1 MQPSLASVPVSALLL
16 LLSGCMVGPDFHP
29 PATPTDLTFTA
40 PDEQPVTE
48 QDIKLGER
56 IEGEWWDLFGSR
68 DLSAVVKQA
77 TESNRTVA
85 SAEAKLSQAREAVAA
100 ASGGLLP
107 QADLAAAASRQKVS
121 LAAFGFNG
129 ASGFGP
135 PGGSLPPFSLFTLGP
150 SVSYALDIFGGTRR
164 TIEQRAAEADN
175 KAFLVDA
182 AYLTVSGNAVAAALT
197 MASIA
202 SQLKQVDAIIAED
215 ERTLALVRSA
225 RAAGAVSNVDVLSA
239 ESQLANDRT
248 LTAPLKQQ
256 LSVARHALA
265 LLVGATPGSWTPPAF
280 DLEALTLPRA
290 IPVTLPSELVHQR
303 PDILAAEAD
312 LHAASAAVGVAT
324 ARLYPSITLSAS
336 VTQEAN
342 DLGHIFTG
350 PANVW
355 SLAAGLTAPLFHGG
369 TLSAEKRAAVDAY
382 QASLADYQQVVLQ
395 SFAQVADLLEALA
408 HDGEQLEA
416 QRRALDASNASL
428 GLTRES
434 YQAGNIGLLQ
444 VLDSERLNQQARLGY
459 VRARSQQFLDTAQL
473 YVALGGGWWDW
484 AKGAAQPA
492 S

>member
-1 MQPSLASVPVSALLL
+1 MKPTLAAASALLL
-16 LLSGCMVGPDFHP
+16 LLSGCMVGPDFRP
-29 PATPTDLTFTA
+29 PAAPTDLTFTA

-56 IEGEWWDLFGSR
+56 IEGEWWDLFASH

-77 TESNRTVA
+77 TEGNRTVA
-85 SAEAKLSQAREAVAA
+85 SAEAKLAQAREAVAA

-129 ASGFGP
+129 VSGFAP

-175 KAFLVDA
+175 KAYRADA

-215 ERTLALVRSA
+215 ERTLALVRGA

-265 LLVGATPGSWTPPAF
+265 LLVGATPGSWTPPPF
-280 DLEALTLPRA
+280 DLDALTLPRA

-324 ARLYPSITLSAS
+324 ARLYPSITLTAS

-369 TLSAEKRAAVDAY
+369 TLTAEKRAAVDAY

-428 GLTRES
+428 SLTRES

-444 VLDSERLNQQARLGY
+444 VLDSERLNQRARLGF
-459 VRARSQQFLDTAQL
+459 VQARAQQFLDTAQL

-484 AKGAAQPA
+484 VKPAAAPA